1 MTVRE
6 LNRLLDQRFPPALS
20 CDWDNDGLQVS
31 PDPDATVTGVLVALD
46 PSDAAID
53 EAVKTGCNVVLTHHP
68 LIFRPLE
75 EVTPDCGVGR
85 RVERLLSL
93 GISAISCHTRADAA
107 AGGLNEYLAGL
118 MGLTDVAPFA
128 DGIPRIGTLKKPMP
142 PSEAVSFVL
151 GATGTP
157 KALYSGKAPTTVTR
171 IAICCGDGKDCLA
184 AASEAGADLYF
195 TGEMSYHSRLDA
207 DELGLLVTE
216 VGHNWSEAH
225 CCSVFGSFLAE
236 AAPELRV
243 VVGPCSL
250 SDGFSG
256 GRLDI

>member
-6 LNRLLDQRFPPALS
+6 LNRLLDQRFPPVLS

-53 EAVKTGCNVVLTHHP
+53 RAAETGCNVILTHHP

-75 EVTPDCGVGR
+75 NVTPDGGVGR

-107 AGGLNEYLAGL
+107 EGGLNDELAKM

-128 DGIPRIGTLKKPMP
+128 DGIPRIGTLKKPTT
-142 PSEAVSFVL
+142 PSEAVAFIL
-151 GATGTP
+151 GATGMP
-157 KALYSGKAPTTVTR
+157 KALYSGKAPKTVTR

-184 AASEAGADLYF
+184 AAAEAGADLYF

-207 DELGLLVTE
+207 EELGLLVTE
-216 VGHNWSEAH
+216 VGHDRSETH
-225 CCSVFGSFLAE
+225 CCGVFRSFLAK
-236 AAPELRV
+236 AASELRILD
-243 VVGPCSL
+243 GPCFL

>member
-6 LNRLLDQRFPPALS
+6 LSKLLDKRFPPALS

-31 PDPDATVTGVLVALD
+31 TDPAATVTGVLVALD

-53 EAVKTGCNVVLTHHP
+53 EAVKRGCNVLLTHHP

-75 EVTPDCGVGR
+75 DVTPDCGVGR
-85 RVERLLSL
+85 RVQRLLSL

-107 AGGLNEYLAGL
+107 EGGLNDYLANL
-118 MGLTDVAPFA
+118 MDLTDVTPFA
-128 DGIPRIGTLKKPMP
+128 DGIPRIGTLKKPMAT
-142 PSEAVSFVL
+142 SEAVSFIL

-157 KALYSGKAPTTVTR
+157 KALYSGKAPETVSR
-171 IAICCGDGKDCLA
+171 IAICCGDGKDCLVA
-184 AASEAGADLYF
+184 AAAAGADLYF
-195 TGEMSYHSRLDA
+195 TGETGYHCRLDA
-207 DELGLLVTE
+207 KELGLFVME

-225 CCSVFGSFLAE
+225 CTGVFGSFLAE
-236 AAPELRV
+236 AAPGLRV
-243 VVGPCSL
+243 TDGPCSL